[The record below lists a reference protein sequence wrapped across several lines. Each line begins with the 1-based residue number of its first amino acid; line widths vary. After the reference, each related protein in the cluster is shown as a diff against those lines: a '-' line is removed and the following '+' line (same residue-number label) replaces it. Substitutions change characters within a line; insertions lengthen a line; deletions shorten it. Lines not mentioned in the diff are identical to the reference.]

1 MIDYKAYKDANNIE
15 LLNPVYIDDKLET
28 IDAKFNLY
36 TNQGTFTEKTITIK
50 KDDILSHKNNLKK
63 EREELTA
70 RAVILQAKE
79 DAMAEFITDALAV
92 SP

>member
-15 LLNPVYIDDKLET
+15 LLNPVYIDDKLEE

-36 TNQGTFTEKTITIK
+36 TDQGTFTERIITIK
-50 KDDILSHKNNLKK
+50 RDDIISHKNNLMK
-63 EREELTA
+63 EREELLA
-70 RAVILQAKE
+70 RTVILQAKE